1 MTTIIETRKTELPVA
16 TVLLPAAP
24 QTTVINRANDPA
36 PETPTPEIR
45 RQTGGLR
52 MIDLLSALG
61 AAIASLSLTALLTT
75 QLAPISGP
83 IAFGVI
89 AYLLFVGIYALLV
102 SLDESGPAV
111 RDRIVLVIVHS
122 LAFVLLLT
130 LVFVVVF
137 TVGRGLQALPHLNFF
152 TQDMSL
158 AGPLDPLSDGGVIHA
173 IAGTLIQIAIAL
185 AITIPLG
192 LTTALFLSEV
202 PGPFAR
208 FVRTIVEAMTALPS
222 IVAGLFV
229 YATFILILGVEKS
242 GFAAS
247 LAISVMMLPIM
258 IRASDVVIRLV
269 PSTLKEASIGLGA
282 GQWRTVWHVVLP
294 TSRSG
299 LTTAIILATARGI
312 GETSPVLLTAG
323 FTASLN
329 LDPFHGPM
337 ISLPLAVFEFVKS
350 PEPTMIARGFGTA
363 AVLMLLVLILFVIAR
378 IIGGETLARREKR
391 RERIIALRSKFT
403 LAWLLENPV
412 VARARSNR
420 FTPIENEHNPF
431 AALPPSEPEDS

>member
-1 MTTIIETRKTELPVA
+1 MAEP
-16 TVLLPAAP
+16 PA
-24 QTTVINRANDPA
+24 V
-36 PETPTPEIR
+36 EVR

-52 MIDLLSALG
+52 VMDLLSAVG
-61 AAIASLSLTALLTT
+61 AAVASLALTELLVT
-75 QLAPISGP
+75 QLAPINGP
-83 IAFGVI
+83 IAFFAI
-89 AYLLFVGIYALLV
+89 AYILFVAIYALLV

-122 LAFVLLLT
+122 LAFTLLLT

-137 TVGRGLQALPHLNFF
+137 TIGRGVQALPHLNFF

-158 AGPLDPLSDGGVIHA
+158 AGPLDPLSDGGVLHA
-173 IAGTLIQIAIAL
+173 IAGTLIQITIAL

-208 FVRTIVEAMTALPS
+208 LVRTIVEAMTALPS
-222 IVAGLFV
+222 IVAGLFI
-229 YATFILILGVEKS
+229 YATFILVLGLDKS

-282 GQWRTVWHVVLP
+282 GQWRTVWNVMLP
-294 TSRSG
+294 SSRSG

-329 LDPFHGPM
+329 LDPLHGPM

-363 AVLMLLVLILFVIAR
+363 AVLMVLVLLLFIIAR
-378 IIGGETLARREKR
+378 IIGGQTLAV
-391 RERIIALRSKFT
+391 RERRRARLEALRRIFT
-403 LAWLLENPV
+403 IAWLLKNP
-412 VARARSNR
+412 AEDASRASASEITVPEALEGPPAAATT
-420 FTPIENEHNPF
+420 TPDTEE
-431 AALPPSEPEDS
+431 SE